1 MHVKKVLFIAT
12 VVKTHIHAFHLPYIK
27 MFKEKGYET
36 YVAAKNDYGNSMPD
50 IPNCDCYI
58 DLPFSRSP
66 FSLRNIKAYKML
78 KALIDENH
86 FDIIQCNTP
95 VGGVLGRLAARKA
108 RKNGAKVI
116 YIAHGFHFM
125 KGSSVLSWLLF
136 FPIEKLLAHVTDVL
150 VTINREDYDRA
161 KRKLKA
167 KKTVHVNGMGVA
179 MENITGYDQSRHTIR
194 VQLGIKDSDILIA
207 SVGELTKNKNHKTAL
222 RALARLNHSAIHYVI
237 AGSGSFRKQL
247 GQYSRQ
253 LGLDNVHWLGF
264 CDRGRIYELLRASDI
279 FCFPSC
285 REGLPVAL
293 MEAMAAGLPIVASAV
308 RGNTDLIVP
317 GKGGLLYA
325 PDDVEGFADGIHILM
340 QNPEL
345 RYRMGAYNKERV
357 REYDI
362 KNIKKVFSDIYFP
375 SEDQIKEA
383 VKVEQFL

>member
-1 MHVKKVLFIAT
+1 MNVKKVLFIAT

-58 DLPFSRSP
+58 DIPFARNPFSI
-66 FSLRNIKAYKML
+66 RNIKAYSML
-78 KALIDENH
+78 KALIDKNH
-86 FDIIQCNTP
+86 FDMIQCNTP
-95 VGGVLGRLAARKA
+95 VGGALGRLVARKA

-136 FPIEKLLAHVTDVL
+136 YPVEKLLAHVTDVL

-167 KKTVHVNGMGVA
+167 KKIVHVNGIGVA
-179 MENITGYDQSRHTIR
+179 LEETENEFDRHAIR
-194 VQLGIKDSDILIA
+194 AQMGIKDSDILIT
-207 SVGELTKNKNHKTAL
+207 SVGELIKRKNHKTMLKAI
-222 RALARLNHSAIHYVI
+222 ARLNSPAVHYVI
-237 AGSGSFRKQL
+237 TGSGRFGKKL
-247 GQYSRQ
+247 ENTARQ
-253 LGLDNVHWLGF
+253 LGLDNVHFLGF
-264 CDRGRIYELLRASDI
+264 CNRVYELLKVSDI
-279 FCFPSC
+279 FCFPSYQ
-285 REGLPVAL
+285 EGLPVAL
-293 MEAMAAGLPIVASAV
+293 MEAMAAGLPVVASAV

-340 QNPEL
+340 QTPEL
-345 RYRMGAYNKERV
+345 RCRMGAYNKERV

-375 SEDQIKEA
+375 SEAQIKET
-383 VKVEQFL
+383 VKLEQFL